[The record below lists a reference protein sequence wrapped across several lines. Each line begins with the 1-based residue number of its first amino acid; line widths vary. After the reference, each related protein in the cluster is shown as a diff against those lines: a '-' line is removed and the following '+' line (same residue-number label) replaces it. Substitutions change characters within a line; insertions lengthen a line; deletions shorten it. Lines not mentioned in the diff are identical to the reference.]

1 MAGRHLKPI
10 NRRGR
15 LAKRR
20 PLKSLPSLSCDFPD
34 FDYSAPER
42 TIDAK
47 VVKKEKKKV
56 AA

>member
-15 LAKRR
+15 KRR
-20 PLKSLPSLSCDFPD
+20 MLKSLPSLSCEYPS
-34 FDYSAPER
+34 FDYDLLEPEK

-47 VVKKEKKKV
+47 AEKKQKEK
-56 AA
+56 AAA

>member
-1 MAGRHLKPI
+1 MADRHLKPI

-15 LAKRR
+15 KRR
-20 PLKSLPSLSCDFPD
+20 MLKSLPSLSCDWPS
-34 FDYSAPER
+34 FDYDQEEK

-47 VVKKEKKKV
+47 AGKEQEKKV